1 MKCRGRQF
9 NILNLSKKICEVS
22 SFFFRSTRRF
32 YLSPGNVRTL
42 NFNVNSFGLYII
54 ATIQSLHW
62 WPSSDLDYYSFFF
75 SQPCLCGFNTL
86 FLRTRHNSCSIVG
99 RIGISLNERVSSD
112 IYSDGGHNLINKAG
126 PSRHFNAT
134 PGIGSDNGS

>member
-1 MKCRGRQF
+1 MSRSTALRF
-9 NILNLSKKICEVS
+9 NFEGKTPDLYFFVSFFLILNQWKLYCFRGVMILILLWYLISTKWSQCKLYTRNLQRDLDS
-22 SFFFRSTRRF
+22 YPFFFT
-32 YLSPGNVRTL
+32 
-42 NFNVNSFGLYII
+42 
-54 ATIQSLHW
+54 
-62 WPSSDLDYYSFFF
+62 
-75 SQPCLCGFNTL
+75 QPCLCGFNTL